1 MTNVMATENLF
12 GQNGPALDGLLFYH
26 SQTHYVPGN
35 TPLVGW
41 LKPHMMPVVLN
52 VPVAP
57 VYLQKVERS
66 KQSGKRKHKRYKKSQ
81 VSFQP
86 ESSCYS
92 SELHRNSRNEIAR
105 TSVVCSLE
113 PV

>member
-1 MTNVMATENLF
+1 MTNIMATENLF
-12 GQNGPALDGLLFYH
+12 GQDGPAVDGLLFYH
-26 SQTHYVPGN
+26 SETHYTPGI

-57 VYLQKVERS
+57 VYLQKMESS
-66 KQSGKRKHKRYKKSQ
+66 KKREQKNHRRYCKSQ
-81 VSFQP
+81 VSFQT

-92 SELHRNSRNEIAR
+92 SEIIRNYRLGL
-105 TSVVCSLE
+105 LE
-113 PV
+113 PL